1 MTLPRKAL
9 HAALLSAFPS
19 RAKLAQMVQHGL
31 GENLNEIAA
40 ESLDLQA
47 TVFALL
53 DWAEA
58 EGRVQELLEAA
69 FNESPGNPDLTALLS
84 KSTPPDLR
92 AGPDARRRSDSIRQN
107 ITESQQSAAIRFP
120 WVLGA
125 TNVYGYLLA
134 TWCPAYLDPRLTT
147 HKVYGARH
155 YPNAW
160 LIVPTSV
167 LVFVGTW
174 LIHRRRESY
183 EIWWRSTLPL
193 FLGAAATV
201 PILAPEVPHP
211 WLTAVTLEWLMITI
225 VWLWVRYSLL
235 RQHDTK
241 TGKISLSRKEFI
253 SRLFLVAF
261 CIPLALLLPAV
272 SYMKNA
278 ARETVT
284 DPGEL
289 DILNRAAVILVG
301 SQVIFWCCGP
311 VLELFR
317 AWKDADR

>member
-1 MTLPRKAL
+1 MGWEGPRRASLIILWSARLFFLEDEPVTNHSRPSKTKSDRRTGFIGAIGSKSSSGRG
-9 HAALLSAFPS
+9 LSAVKPS
-19 RAKLAQMVQHGL
+19 TRPCSARSPRAPSSRRWCNTG
-31 GENLNEIAA
+31 
-40 ESLDLQA
+40 S
-47 TVFALL
+47 
-53 DWAEA
+53 
-58 EGRVQELLEAA
+58 
-69 FNESPGNPDLTALLS
+69 
-84 KSTPPDLR
+84 
-92 AGPDARRRSDSIRQN
+92 AR
-107 ITESQQSAAIRFP
+107 T
-120 WVLGA
+120 
-125 TNVYGYLLA
+125 
-134 TWCPAYLDPRLTT
+134 
-147 HKVYGARH
+147 
-155 YPNAW
+155 
-160 LIVPTSV
+160 
-167 LVFVGTW
+167 
-174 LIHRRRESY
+174 
-183 EIWWRSTLPL
+183 
-193 FLGAAATV
+193 
-201 PILAPEVPHP
+201 
-211 WLTAVTLEWLMITI
+211 
-225 VWLWVRYSLL
+225 YSLL